1 MIPYLKWPYLKTHH
15 NSFHST
21 IPYQDLNYI
30 MVITL
35 LKKIEVACT
44 KIRGLLYLVMHMLVA
59 TVVLLFTVIQCFL
72 PFTCVMEL
80 MAYFLG
86 LIYLAQFAW
95 IDLFWNI
102 WQNSWY
108 RNNAVYRTHKYI
120 IEWRM
125 NWKIISSQRWYS
137 QQEHKIA

>member
-1 MIPYLKWPYLKTHH
+1 MISYLKWPYLKTHH

-35 LKKIEVACT
+35 LNKIEVACT

-86 LIYLAQFAW
+86 LIYLAQFA
-95 IDLFWNI
+95 
-102 WQNSWY
+102 
-108 RNNAVYRTHKYI
+108 
-120 IEWRM
+120 
-125 NWKIISSQRWYS
+125 
-137 QQEHKIA
+137 